1 MAKSALDAVVA
12 GHLCL
17 DIAPDLRGLD
27 APVRLEEV
35 FAPTRL
41 TGVGHA
47 VLRTGGAVSNTGLAL
62 RRLGLKVAL
71 MGKCGTDIFGQTVME
86 LLEHEAPGSSA
97 STTLVKNEPTS
108 YTIVLSPPGL
118 DRFFLHC
125 SGTNDT
131 FGFKDLNLATIK
143 RARLFHFGYP
153 TMMKRTLAN
162 KGRELIKMFKTV
174 HEFGVTTCLDLAFPD
189 PNSPAG
195 REDWPA
201 LLERLLPHVDIFVPS
216 VEELMFIL
224 ARKKF
229 EKLMR
234 RAKGGDLLNELDL
247 NVPMQL
253 AGQCL
258 QMGTKVMLV
267 KCGRLGIYARSGSR
281 SQIEQM
287 GKARPVKK
295 IKDWTEREIFEPS
308 FLVKK
313 VASAVGAGDCAVAG
327 FLAGL
332 LRDVSLPDALRYST
346 AAGAQNVRVMDTVS
360 GTKSWRQ
367 TTEQIRR
374 RPAKNRLSIDMS
386 SWQWAKLERHYRGPH
401 DMTKGLGEGCERP

>member
-1 MAKSALDAVVA
+1 MAKSTLDVVVA

-17 DIAPDLRGLD
+17 DIAPDLRGL
-27 APVRLEEV
+27 AEPVHLEEV

-41 TGVGHA
+41 TSVGQA
-47 VLRTGGAVSNTGLAL
+47 VLSTGGAVSNAGLAL
-62 RRLGLKVAL
+62 RRLGLRVAL
-71 MGKCGTDIFGQTVME
+71 MGKCGADILGRAILQ
-86 LLEHEAPGSSA
+86 LLEREAPGSST
-97 STTLVKNEPTS
+97 STILVKNEPTS
-108 YTIVLSPPGL
+108 YTIVLSPPGI

-131 FGFKDLNLATIK
+131 FGFKDLNLATIE

-162 KGRELIKMFKTV
+162 KGRELIRIFKTV
-174 HEFGVTTCLDLAFPD
+174 RELGVTTCLDLAFPD

-195 REDWPA
+195 RENWPA
-201 LLERLLPHVDIFVPS
+201 LLKRLLPHVDVFVPS

-229 EKLMR
+229 EKLVR

-247 NVPMQL
+247 DVAMQL
-253 AGQCL
+253 AGHCL
-258 QMGTKVMLV
+258 EMGTKVMLV
-267 KCGRLGIYARSGSR
+267 KCGRLGIYVRSGSR

-287 GKARPVKK
+287 GKACPAKK
-295 IKDWTEREIFEPS
+295 IKDWTKREIFEPS
-308 FLVKK
+308 YLVKK

-332 LRDVSLPDALRYST
+332 LRGVTLPDALRYST
-346 AAGAQNVRVMDTVS
+346 AVGAQNVRVMDTVS

-367 TTEQIRR
+367 TTQQIRR
-374 RPAKNRLSIDMS
+374 RPAKNRLPIDMS
-386 SWQWAKLERHYRGPH
+386 SWRWAKLERHYRGPH
-401 DMTKGLGEGCERP
+401 DSND